1 MIFFNRLSLI
11 LFYSFWFLVG
21 ILALR
26 KSQNALSAVQYVKAN
41 SDSVSLSFIESSPEF
56 EKLLDIL
63 EEKYPRPPA
72 FFLLNQFALNMTDN
86 FLCNTATLQ
95 GAHERFV
102 FVTLDEVARDTIR
115 RRWPEIQIFHWPT
128 PSLYVTV
135 VVVVGHSSIFFR
147 TRIIVANFQKPFSF
161 AEGAYQTIYL
171 LRSNL
176 ALALIKKRIS
186 FWMMQQDTFWRKS
199 IFDLNFED
207 DMSYDAIFDQLGDGD
222 NSLRKEW
229 VNGANWFIRANN
241 DTQFF
246 FERLSAK
253 LAHWYTPDVGIM
265 IHQCNTWDKP
275 KCAYIPYNVTYS
287 WEWMFSDQSNP
298 PYLLQ
303 LDCETNGGTKL
314 MQLGRYGFHFVNP
327 DGTCN
332 NQKITSAKSRMEN
345 GTVEVQMTKTL
356 PSWGRLQFK
365 LYWYITE
372 YLLWIPVFGEYLR
385 PYLALA
391 GFILMITI

>member
-1 MIFFNRLSLI
+1 MKNRNVVSNILDMIFFNRFTLI

-26 KSQNALSAVQYVKAN
+26 KSQNALSAVQYVKTN
-41 SDSVSLSFIESSPEF
+41 SDSVSLSSIESSPEF
-56 EKLLDIL
+56 EKLLEIL

-86 FLCNTATLQ
+86 FLCNTVTLE

-128 PSLYVTV
+128 PSLY
-135 VVVVGHSSIFFR
+135 
-147 TRIIVANFQKPFSF
+147 KPFSF

-246 FERLSAK
+246 FERLSEK

-332 NQKITSAKSRMEN
+332 NQKIASAKSRMEN
-345 GTVEVQMTKTL
+345 GTVEVQITKTL

>member
-1 MIFFNRLSLI
+1 MKKSPNKNIISIAFNLIFFNRFSLI

-26 KSQNALSAVQYVKAN
+26 KSQNALSAVQYVKSNRN
-41 SDSVSLSFIESSPEF
+41 SVGLNSIESSPEF
-56 EKLLDIL
+56 ERLIEVLD
-63 EEKYPRPPA
+63 EKFPKPPA
-72 FFLLNQFALNMTDN
+72 FFLLNQYALNMTDN
-86 FLCNTATLQ
+86 FLCNTATLD
-95 GAHERFV
+95 GVHERFV
-102 FVTLDEVARDTIR
+102 FVTLDDVARDKIR
-115 RRWPEIQIFHWPT
+115 KRWAQIQIFHWPT
-128 PSLYVTV
+128 PSL
-135 VVVVGHSSIFFR
+135 FE
-147 TRIIVANFQKPFSF
+147 PFSF

-176 ALALIKKRIS
+176 ALALIKKGKS

-199 IFDLNFED
+199 IFDLNYED
-207 DMSYDAIFDQLGDGD
+207 DMSFDAIFDQLGDGD

-241 DTQFF
+241 ETQFF
-246 FERLSAK
+246 FERLSDK
-253 LAHWYTPDVGIM
+253 LSYWYTPDVGVM

-287 WEWMFSDQSNP
+287 WEWMFSDQKNP

-314 MQLGRYGFHFVNP
+314 MQLGRYGFHFVNS
-327 DGTCN
+327 DGSCN
-332 NQKITSAKSRMEN
+332 NEKISSAKSRMEN
-345 GTVEVQMTKTL
+345 GSVEVQMTKTL

-372 YLLWIPVFGEYLR
+372 YLLSIPVLGEYLR

>member
-1 MIFFNRLSLI
+1 MKELRNFISTVFDLIFFNRISLI
-11 LFYSFWFLVG
+11 SFYSFWFLVG

-26 KSQNALSAVQYVKAN
+26 KSQNALSAVQYVKSN
-41 SDSVSLSFIESSPEF
+41 SDSVSLDSIESSPEF
-56 EKLLDIL
+56 ERLIKVLD
-63 EEKYPRPPA
+63 EKYPRPPA
-72 FFLLNQFALNMTDN
+72 FFLLNQYALNMTDN
-86 FLCNTATLQ
+86 FLCNTATLE

-102 FVTLDEVARDTIR
+102 FVTLDEVARDKISK
-115 RRWPEIQIFHWPT
+115 RWPEIQIFHWPT
-128 PSLYVTV
+128 PSLY
-135 VVVVGHSSIFFR
+135 
-147 TRIIVANFQKPFSF
+147 KPFSF

-176 ALALIKKRIS
+176 ALALIK
-186 FWMMQQDTFWRKS
+186 
-199 IFDLNFED
+199 
-207 DMSYDAIFDQLGDGD
+207 
-222 NSLRKEW
+222 
-229 VNGANWFIRANN
+229 
-241 DTQFF
+241 
-246 FERLSAK
+246 
-253 LAHWYTPDVGIM
+253 
-265 IHQCNTWDKP
+265 
-275 KCAYIPYNVTYS
+275 NVTYS

-332 NQKITSAKSRMEN
+332 NEKIFSAKSRMEN